1 MLQKSRFVMT
11 SVCPASRLT
20 ILFISLCMS
29 AASFNLSSTAWA
41 YNLMTSVS
49 CPNGFVYTE
58 PPTIVLHMSE
68 IESLDATETLAL
80 LVAMADVHD
89 QFEQIGGSSLSIASF
104 KRTDEPFTFGVWYGR
119 ENTIHV
125 GFDKSLS
132 YPAGAKPRKN
142 LATCAM
148 REAHIAVKHPDVYAW
163 VWREPEDEGED
174 RWAAGQEVDGAR
186 YWRLTYTH
194 ELLHAFGLRHTND
207 SYSMLNATDR
217 PWANRGPGDQFM
229 PLPDDVEGL
238 RALYPGSGERHD
250 VAVLNTWFD
259 PDDTVDKGREAKQ
272 KFLCAP
278 SAGPNWGSRFD
289 DLCGVDAG
297 APASTEVCPGDIV
310 LTRVALANYG
320 TNFVDVNMT
329 LWWSLDARYS
339 PAVDIPSS
347 EIRSTSVSMSGSTQQ
362 GRIYTVPAAVAYD
375 ATYEL
380 IVHIDATNQVTGE
393 VISDWTPLLGQITI
407 KPAASCP

>member
-1 MLQKSRFVMT
+1 
-11 SVCPASRLT
+11 
-20 ILFISLCMS
+20 
-29 AASFNLSSTAWA
+29 
-41 YNLMTSVS
+41 
-49 CPNGFVYTE
+49 
-58 PPTIVLHMSE
+58 
-68 IESLDATETLAL
+68 
-80 LVAMADVHD
+80 
-89 QFEQIGGSSLSIASF
+89 
-104 KRTDEPFTFGVWYGR
+104 
-119 ENTIHV
+119 
-125 GFDKSLS
+125 
-132 YPAGAKPRKN
+132 
-142 LATCAM
+142 
-148 REAHIAVKHPDVYAW
+148 
-163 VWREPEDEGED
+163 
-174 RWAAGQEVDGAR
+174 
-186 YWRLTYTH
+186 
-194 ELLHAFGLRHTND
+194 
-207 SYSMLNATDR
+207 
-217 PWANRGPGDQFM
+217 M